1 MDVRLNDEL
10 LSVEIFT
17 TLLAAKVL
25 MESWRRN
32 YNTVRPG
39 GPDSC
44 CDDYYFNYY
53 MVKRKQ
59 AWAGSGRIK

>member
-17 TLLAAKVL
+17 TLLEARVL
-25 MESWRRN
+25 MESWRRT
-32 YNTVRPG
+32 YNTVG

-53 MVKRKQ
+53 MVK
-59 AWAGSGRIK
+59 